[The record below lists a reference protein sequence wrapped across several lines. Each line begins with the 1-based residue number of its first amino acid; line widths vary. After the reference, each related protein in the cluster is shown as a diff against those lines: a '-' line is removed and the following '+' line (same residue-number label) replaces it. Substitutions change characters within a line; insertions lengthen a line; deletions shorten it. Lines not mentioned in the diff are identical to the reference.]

1 MRKVFRLLIHDEQR
15 RLKQLWR
22 QHDADV
28 ERWFPTRLLPSAH
41 EDTSVRADVCT
52 DTEPG
57 HHDTDGPARLTPV
70 KALRCASTPQGGA
83 HGLDRA
89 SSEPGP
95 GLYVM
100 AQEPASHTD
109 HSTADRKEVTHAG

>member
-22 QHDADV
+22 QHEADV
-28 ERWFPTRLLPSAH
+28 ERWFPTARPSPSSDH
-41 EDTSVRADVCT
+41 EDTCAQADACT
-52 DTEPG
+52 HTTKPG

-70 KALRCASTPQGGA
+70 KALRCAPTPQGGA

-100 AQEPASHTD
+100 AQEPASHTND
-109 HSTADRKEVTHAG
+109 PAPDRMEVT